1 MITKFTDSKRHEE
14 MIENL
19 LDDRLKI
26 QKDLG

>member
-1 MITKFTDSKRHEE
+1 MITKFIDSKRHEE